1 MLNCERPPE
10 HSDDFRAG
18 CQFDGDGR
26 GAFGPSNSS
35 HRNFAHREI
44 STGINLRLKL

>member
-1 MLNCERPPE
+1 MLNCEKPSE

-18 CQFDGDGR
+18 RQFDGDGR

-35 HRNFAHREI
+35 HRNFALREI
-44 STGINLRLKL
+44 SAVIKLRFRL